1 MRQSYPIL
9 QNIYNFTPE
18 TKPSTLIQYTMKKS
32 IFFVMSITFIM
43 LLVASCQ
50 RKPRLEYP
58 ETATVDVVD
67 NYFGVEVADP
77 FRWLEDD
84 NSAETKAWVEAQN
97 AVTFDYLAQIPYRQQ
112 INDRLTEIWNYER
125 YSAPFWKGNYYFFTK
140 NDGMQNQSVLFVREG
155 IDGEPRVLLD
165 PNAMSEDGTIALT
178 SLSISGDAQY
188 LAYGISKGG
197 SDWNE
202 IFVKDIA
209 TGEDLKD
216 HIEWVKFSG
225 ISWQGDGFY
234 YSRYDAPKPGDEL
247 KAANE
252 YQKVFFHK
260 LGTTQD
266 QDQLVHHNPDY
277 PRRNYGAGTTEDERF
292 VILSESESTS
302 GNSLYVKD
310 NNDPKSNFTPIIEG
324 FDYENGI
331 VDNIGDKLL
340 MLTNHSAPMYRLV
353 MIDPKAPDASNW
365 QVIIP
370 EGEHLLQRVALI
382 DGKIF
387 AVYLEDVKG
396 KVYIH
401 DMAGKRTGEL
411 ELPTVGSFGG
421 LSGKKDESTAF
432 FSFSSYTFPSTIYKY
447 DAAANTYEVYFQPD
461 IDFDP
466 EAYETKQVFYPS
478 KDGTM
483 IPMFITHK
491 KGIELNG
498 KNPTLLYGYGGFNA
512 SMTPGFSIS
521 RLVLLENGG
530 VYAVANI
537 RGGGE
542 YGEPWHE
549 AGTKLKKQNVFDDFI
564 AAAEYLIAEKY
575 TSSKKLAIQGGS
587 NGGLLVGA
595 VANQRPELFK
605 VAFPAV
611 GVMDMLRYH
620 KFTIGWA
627 WASDYGSSE
636 EEEHFHNLYKYSP
649 LHTIPEGVHYPATL
663 VTTADHDDR
672 VVPAHSFKYIA
683 ELQRKH
689 AGPNP
694 VLIRIETQAGHGAG
708 KPVSKTIEELTDIN
722 AFLFYNMGVKPKY

>member
-1 MRQSYPIL
+1 
-9 QNIYNFTPE
+9 
-18 TKPSTLIQYTMKKS
+18 MKKS
-32 IFFVMSITFIM
+32 VIFVMSISLLM
-43 LLVASCQ
+43 LLASSCQ
-50 RKPRLEYP
+50 RKPKVEYP

-67 NYFGVEVADP
+67 DYFGVQVADP

-84 NSAETKAWVEAQN
+84 NSPETKAWVEAQN
-97 AVTFDYLAQIPYRQQ
+97 AVTFGYLEQIPFRED
-112 INDRLTEIWNYER
+112 IKERLTEIWNYER
-125 YSAPFWKGNYYFFTK
+125 YGVPFWEGDYYFFYK
-140 NDGMQNQSVLFVREG
+140 NDGMQNQSVLYVREG
-155 IDGEPRVLLD
+155 IDGEPRILLD
-165 PNAMSEDGTIALT
+165 PNTMSEDGTIALT
-178 SLSISGDAQY
+178 SLSVSGDAKY
-188 LAYGISKGG
+188 LAYGLSKGG

-202 IFVKDIA
+202 IFVKEIA
-209 TGEDLKD
+209 TGEDLDD
-216 HIEWVKFSG
+216 HIKWVKFSG
-225 ISWQGDGFY
+225 ISWQDDGFY
-234 YSRYDAPKPGDEL
+234 YSRYDAPAPGDEL

-252 YQKVFFHK
+252 FQKVFYHK
-260 LGTTQD
+260 LGTPQEED
-266 QDQLVHHNPDY
+266 VLIYHNPDY
-277 PRRNYGAGTTEDERF
+277 PKRNYGARTTDDERF

-302 GNSLYVKD
+302 GNALYVKD
-310 NNDPKSNFTPIIEG
+310 NTRPNSAFIKIIEG
-324 FDYENGI
+324 FDYENGV
-331 VDNIGDKLL
+331 VDNIDDKLL
-340 MLTNHSAPMYRLV
+340 VVTNHSAPMYRLV
-353 MIDPKAPDASNW
+353 MIDPKFPDPSNW

-370 EGEHLLQRVALI
+370 EGEHLLQRVTLI

-387 AVYLEDVKG
+387 TIYLEDVKS

-401 DMAGKRTGEL
+401 DMEGQHIGEL

-421 LSGKKDESTAF
+421 FSGKRDESTAF

-447 DAAANTYEVYFQPD
+447 DAAANTYEVYFQPE

-491 KGIELNG
+491 KGLELNG

-512 SMTPGFSIS
+512 SMTPGFSIA
-521 RLVLLENGG
+521 RLVLLENDG
-530 VYAVANI
+530 VYAVANL

-542 YGEPWHE
+542 YGEAWHE
-549 AGTKLKKQNVFDDFI
+549 AGTKLNKQNVFDDFI
-564 AAAEYLIAEKY
+564 AAAEYLIAENY
-575 TSSKKLAIQGGS
+575 TSTEKLAIQGGS

-595 VANQRPELFK
+595 VANQRPDLFQ

-627 WASDYGSSE
+627 WASDYGTSE

-649 LHTIPEGVHYPATL
+649 LHSIPEGVQYPATL

-672 VVPAHSFKYIA
+672 VVPAHSFKYMA
-683 ELQRKH
+683 ELQRKQ
-689 AGPNP
+689 AGDNP

-708 KPVSKTIEELTDIN
+708 KPVSKTIEELTDIYS
-722 AFLFYNMGVKPKY
+722 FMFFNMDEKPKY

>member
-1 MRQSYPIL
+1 
-9 QNIYNFTPE
+9 
-18 TKPSTLIQYTMKKS
+18 MKKS
-32 IFFVMSITFIM
+32 IFIVMSVSLLT
-43 LLVASCQ
+43 LLVTSCQ
-50 RKPRLEYP
+50 RKPRVEYP
-58 ETATVDVVD
+58 GTATVDVVD

-84 NSAETKAWVEAQN
+84 NSPETRAWVEAQN
-97 AVTFDYLAQIPYRQQ
+97 AVTFGYLEQIPFRQQ
-112 INDRLTEIWNYER
+112 INDRLTGIWNYER
-125 YSAPFWKGNYYFFTK
+125 YGTPFWEGNYYFFYK
-140 NDGMQNQSVLFVREG
+140 NDGMQNQSVLYVRDG

-165 PNAMSEDGTIALT
+165 PNTMSEDGTIAL
-178 SLSISGDAQY
+178 SNLSISSDARY
-188 LAYGISKGG
+188 LAYGISRGG

-202 IFVKDIA
+202 IFVKEIA
-209 TGEDLKD
+209 SGEDLTD
-216 HIEWVKFSG
+216 HIRWVKFSG

-260 LGTTQD
+260 LGTPQEE
-266 QDQLVHHNPDY
+266 DQLVYHNPDN
-277 PRRNYGAGTTEDERF
+277 PKRNYGAGTTDDERF

-302 GNSLYVKD
+302 GNALYVKD
-310 NNDPKSNFTPIIEG
+310 NNDPKGDFTRIIEG
-324 FDYENGI
+324 FDYENGVI
-331 VDNIGDKLL
+331 DNIGDKLL
-340 MLTNHSAPMYRLV
+340 VVTNHEAPMYRLV
-353 MIDPKAPDASNW
+353 LIDPKAPEASNW

-370 EGEHLLQRVALI
+370 ESEHLLQRVALV

-387 AVYLEDVKG
+387 AVYLEDVKS

-401 DMAGKRTGEL
+401 DMEGQRIGEL

-421 LSGKKDESTAF
+421 FSGKKDESTAF

-466 EAYETKQVFYPS
+466 EAYETRQVFYPS

-491 KGIELNG
+491 KGLKLNG

-512 SMTPGFSIS
+512 SMTPGFSVA

-530 VYAVANI
+530 VYAVANL

-542 YGEPWHE
+542 YGEAWHE

-575 TSSKKLAIQGGS
+575 TSPKRLAIQGGS

-595 VANQRPELFK
+595 VANQRPDLFQ

-627 WASDYGSSE
+627 WASDYGTSE

-649 LHTIPEGVHYPATL
+649 LHSIPEGVHYPATL

-683 ELQRKH
+683 ELQRKQ
-689 AGPNP
+689 AGDNP

-708 KPVSKTIEELTDIN
+708 KPVSKTIEELTDIY
-722 AFLFYNMGVKPKY
+722 AFMFYNMGLKPKY

>member
-1 MRQSYPIL
+1 
-9 QNIYNFTPE
+9 
-18 TKPSTLIQYTMKKS
+18 MKRS
-32 IFFVMSITFIM
+32 IVFIMSISILM
-43 LLVASCQ
+43 LLAASCKRQ
-50 RKPRLEYP
+50 IRLQYP

-84 NSAETKAWVEAQN
+84 NSPETKAWVAAQN
-97 AVTFDYLAQIPYRQQ
+97 EVTFGYLERIPFRQK
-112 INDRLTEIWNYER
+112 INDRLTQIWDYER
-125 YSAPFWKGNYYFFTK
+125 YTTPFWKGDYYFFYK
-140 NDGMQNQSVLFVREG
+140 NDGMQNQSVLYVRNG

-165 PNAMSEDGTIALT
+165 PNTMSEDGTVALS
-178 SLSISGDAQY
+178 SLSISDDARY
-188 LAYGISKGG
+188 LAYGISRGG

-202 IFVKDIA
+202 LFVREIE
-209 TGEDLKD
+209 TGNDLED
-216 HIEWVKFSG
+216 HIMWVKFSG
-225 ISWQGDGFY
+225 IAWQGDGFY
-234 YSRYDAPKPGDEL
+234 YSRYDTPATGQEL
-247 KAANE
+247 SAANE
-252 YQKVFFHK
+252 YHKVFYHK
-260 LGTTQD
+260 LGTSQEKD
-266 QDQLVHHNPDY
+266 ELIFHNPNQ
-277 PRRNYGAGTTEDERF
+277 PRRNFGAGTTEDERF
-292 VILSESESTS
+292 VIISETQSTS
-302 GNSLYVKD
+302 GNAVHVKD
-310 NNDPKSNFTPIIEG
+310 NSEPNGKFSLVIEG
-324 FDYENGI
+324 FDNNNRVLDH
-331 VDNIGDKLL
+331 VDGKLL
-340 MLTNHSAPMYRLV
+340 VYTNNNAPMYRLV
-353 MIDPKAPDASNW
+353 MVDPKIPSPHHWVD
-365 QVIIP
+365 IIP
-370 EGEHLLQRVALI
+370 ESEHLLRGVSLV

-387 AVYLEDVKG
+387 ATYLEDVKS

-401 DMAGKRTGEL
+401 NMDGARIGEL

-421 LSGKKDESTAF
+421 FSGKKDESTAF

-466 EAYETKQVFYPS
+466 EAYETRQVFYPS
-478 KDGTM
+478 RDGTM

-491 KGIELNG
+491 KGLKLNG
-498 KNPTLLYGYGGFNA
+498 KNPTLLYGYGGFN
-512 SMTPGFSIS
+512 SSLTPGFSVA
-521 RLVLLENGG
+521 RLILLENDGI
-530 VYAVANI
+530 YAVANI

-542 YGEPWHE
+542 YGKEWHE

-564 AAAEYLIAEKY
+564 AAAEYLISEKY
-575 TSSKKLAIQGGS
+575 TSSEKLAIQGGS

-636 EEEHFHNLYKYSP
+636 EEEHFHNLYGYSP
-649 LHTIPEGVHYPATL
+649 LHNIPEGVNYPATL

-683 ELQRKH
+683 ELQRKQ
-689 AGPNP
+689 AGSNP

-708 KPVSKTIEELTDIN
+708 KPVSKTIEELTDIYS
-722 AFLFYNMGVKPKY
+722 FMFYNMGVKPKY

>member
-1 MRQSYPIL
+1 
-9 QNIYNFTPE
+9 
-18 TKPSTLIQYTMKKS
+18 MKKS
-32 IFFVMSITFIM
+32 FLFVMSFSLIM
-43 LLVASCQ
+43 LLASSCQ
-50 RKPRLEYP
+50 RKTRVEYP
-58 ETATVDVVD
+58 ETMTVDVVD
-67 NYFGVEVADP
+67 DYFGVEVADP

-84 NSAETKAWVEAQN
+84 NSPETKAWVEVQN
-97 AVTFDYLAQIPYRQQ
+97 AVTFSYLEKIPFREK
-112 INDRLTEIWNYER
+112 INERLTEIWDYER
-125 YSAPFWKGNYYFFTK
+125 FSTPFWKGNYYFFSK
-140 NDGMQNQSVLFVREG
+140 NDGMQNQSVLYVREG

-165 PNAMSEDGTIALT
+165 PNTMSEDGTIALT

-202 IFVKDIA
+202 IFVRDIA
-209 TGEDLKD
+209 TGEDLDD
-216 HIEWVKFSG
+216 HIQWVKFSG
-225 ISWQGDGFY
+225 ISWQDDGFY
-234 YSRYDAPKPGDEL
+234 YSRYDAPKAGDEL

-252 YQKVFFHK
+252 FQKVFYHK
-260 LGTTQD
+260 LGTLQEE
-266 QDQLVHHNPDY
+266 DQLIYNSPDH
-277 PRRNYGAGTTEDERF
+277 PRRNYGARTTEDERF

-302 GNSLYVKD
+302 GNAIYVKD
-310 NNDPKSNFTPIIEG
+310 NTQPNSAFIKVIEG
-324 FDYENGI
+324 FDFENGV

-340 MLTNHSAPMYRLV
+340 VLTNHSAPMYRLV
-353 MIDPKAPDASNW
+353 LIDPKMSDPADW

-370 EGEHLLQRVALI
+370 ESEHLLQRVTLV

-387 AVYLEDVKG
+387 AVYLEDVKS

-401 DMAGKRTGEL
+401 DMEGQRIGEL

-421 LSGKKDESTAF
+421 FSGKKDESTAF

-491 KGIELNG
+491 KGLELNG

-512 SMTPGFSIS
+512 SMTPGFSVA
-521 RLVLLENGG
+521 RLILLENGG
-530 VYAVANI
+530 VYAVANL

-542 YGEPWHE
+542 YGEAWHE

-564 AAAEYLIAEKY
+564 AAAEYLIAENY
-575 TSSKKLAIQGGS
+575 TSSERLAIQGGS

-627 WASDYGSSE
+627 WASDYGTSE
-636 EEEHFHNLYKYSP
+636 DEEQFHNLYKYSP
-649 LHTIPEGVHYPATL
+649 LHSIPEGVHYPATL

-683 ELQRKH
+683 ELQRKQ
-689 AGPNP
+689 AGDNP

-708 KPVSKTIEELTDIN
+708 KPVSKTIEELTDIYS
-722 AFLFYNMGVKPKY
+722 FMFYNMDVKPKY